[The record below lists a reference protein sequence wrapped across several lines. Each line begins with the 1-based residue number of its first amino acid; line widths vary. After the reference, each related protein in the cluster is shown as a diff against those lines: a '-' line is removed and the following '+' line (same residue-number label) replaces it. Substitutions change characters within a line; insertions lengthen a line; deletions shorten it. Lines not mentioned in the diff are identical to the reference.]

1 MANSQ
6 KAKSKN
12 ANDNANAKT
21 TGAKAGVKTAQ
32 KSTKSVLEAELGLHE
47 KLLWSSR
54 PGAGAFAMAHM
65 RGVLYGMP
73 LIMLALLWQGV
84 ILKLYAVPYI
94 GVFTWVFTALGVA
107 LTAVPLVALLRGRI
121 YVFYALTSKRLMI
134 LSLFPKHEVKSFAF
148 SSLTGVYTKDINF
161 GKGTLVIEASGA
173 HTANPLKA
181 DAAFYGIDQVRKIE
195 DAINMILNSKAAR
208 RAGAQR
214 ARIQQLQQPQNDRQ
228 SAVPQAVDQPSFVP
242 SALPPSSSGP
252 SPSSPSSSSHGAA
265 QSAAPQGAP
274 VLAGE

>member
-12 ANDNANAKT
+12 ANDNAKT
-21 TGAKAGVKTAQ
+21 TGAKAGVKPAQ
-32 KSTKSVLEAELGLHE
+32 KSTKSVLEAELSPHE

-54 PGAGAFAMAHM
+54 PGAFAFAMAHM
-65 RGVLYGMP
+65 RGVFCGMP

-84 ILKLYAVPYI
+84 ALKLYALPYT
-94 GVFTWVFTALGVA
+94 GVLTWVFAVLGVA
-107 LTAVPLVALLRGRI
+107 LTAVPLVALLRGKI

-148 SSLTGVYTKDINF
+148 SSLAGVYTKDINF

-181 DAAFYGIDQVRKIE
+181 HAAFYGIDQVRKIE
-195 DAINMILNSKAAR
+195 DAVNMILNSKAAR
-208 RAGAQR
+208 QAGAQR
-214 ARIQQLQQPQNDRQ
+214 ARIQQLQQPQTGRQ
-228 SAVPQAVDQPSFVP
+228 SAVPKAADQPSFVP
-242 SALPPSSSGP
+242 SASPSTSSNP
-252 SPSSPSSSSHGAA
+252 SPSNSSPPSHGVA
-265 QSAAPQGAP
+265 QPVASQGAP